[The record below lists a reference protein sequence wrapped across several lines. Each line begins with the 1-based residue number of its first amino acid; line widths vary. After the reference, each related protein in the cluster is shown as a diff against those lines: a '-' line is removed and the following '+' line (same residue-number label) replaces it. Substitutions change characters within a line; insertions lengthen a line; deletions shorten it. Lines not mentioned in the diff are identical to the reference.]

1 VVIAP
6 LAHSTMIH
14 VLRYLILHLSLHQ
27 CTQAGNHEDW
37 LNASPCNRLWFDLD
51 QITNQ
56 PAQTNRF
63 QLLLESSLLANGIEG
78 CWFTFKV
85 YHKLSE
91 LYYNHGDRFQQA
103 MHAEHQ
109 SYQHALAQFNA
120 GGQPPYIVVLPA
132 LGLIKMLHESGPGTS
147 TVLEQEDSIWGVV
160 QQVTGNDRS
169 LRILA
174 ASHVSWMLATEEDS
188 RAIYTHML
196 NALQALLVDPTMDC
210 LYGQQETRG
219 GGTNAKGTVDT
230 IDTIEQCHTKPQ
242 NYSSWY
248 PLYSTF
254 YHLFEA
260 QDILQISKNVSTLY
274 RKSTRS
280 LSWVAKHLRRPAVAT
295 TAIDPTIR
303 IGFISSMFQYDHR
316 YGKGKGGF
324 GAKSL
329 AAGSV

>member
-316 YGKGKGGF
+316 YGKVSGGWI
-324 GAKSL
+324 SL
-329 AAGSV
+329 TSN